1 MASILKVDDL
11 RGNTAAGNITITS
24 EGGSATMQLQQGVVK
39 AFINFNQTS
48 TQAIRDSF
56 NISSITDAATGQ
68 TSPIAFTNSMSNSNF
83 SPTHFNNATTNTAH
97 NNFGN
102 QYAGGCGGLAT
113 GSFGTSS
120 YNTGYVDAELN
131 YNSINGDLA

>member
-1 MASILKVDDL
+1 MASELRVNTLKDAS
-11 RGNTAAGNITITS
+11 GNNSIATS
-24 EGGSATMQLQQGVVK
+24 VVANGSAK
-39 AFINFNQTS
+39 AWINFNQTS
-48 TQAIRDSF
+48 TQAIRDSY

-68 TSPIAFTNSMSNSNF
+68 TSPIAFTNSMSDANF
-83 SPTHFNNATTNTAH
+83 SPTHFNNANTGNNHTAFG
-97 NNFGN
+97 NNF
-102 QYAGGCGGLAT
+102 AGGCGGLAT

>member
-1 MASILKVDDL
+1 MSTLKADTIQST
-11 RGNTAAGNITITS
+11 GGGAATLTKQH
-24 EGGSATMQLQQGVVK
+24 AAK
-39 AFINFNQTS
+39 AWINFNQTS

-68 TSPIAFTNSMSNSNF
+68 TSPIAFTNSMSDANF
-83 SPTHFNNATTNTAH
+83 SPTHFNNANTG
-97 NNFGN
+97 NNHTAFGN
-102 QYAGGCGGLAT
+102 NHAGGCGGLAT

>member
-1 MASILKVDDL
+1 MSTLKADTIQST
-11 RGNTAAGNITITS
+11 GGGAATLTKQH
-24 EGGSATMQLQQGVVK
+24 AAK
-39 AFINFNQTS
+39 AWINFNQTS

-68 TSPIAFTNSMSNSNF
+68 TSPIAFTNSMSDANF
-83 SPTHFNNATTNTAH
+83 SPTHFNNANTG
-97 NNFGN
+97 NNHTAFN
-102 QYAGGCGGLAT
+102 NHYAGGCGGLAT

>member
-1 MASILKVDDL
+1 MASEHRVNTLKDAS
-11 RGNTAAGNITITS
+11 GNNSIATS
-24 EGGSATMQLQQGVVK
+24 VVANGSAK
-39 AFINFNQTS
+39 AWINFNQTS
-48 TQAIRDSF
+48 TQAIRDSY

-68 TSPIAFTNSMSNSNF
+68 TSPIAFTNSMSDANF
-83 SPTHFNNATTNTAH
+83 SPTHFNNANTGNNHSAFG
-97 NNFGN
+97 NNF
-102 QYAGGCGGLAT
+102 AGGCGGLAT

>member
-1 MASILKVDDL
+1 MASELRVNTLKDAS
-11 RGNTAAGNITITS
+11 GNNSVATS
-24 EGGSATMQLQQGVVK
+24 VVANGSAK
-39 AFINFNQTS
+39 AWINFNQTS
-48 TQAIRDSF
+48 TQAIRDSY

-68 TSPIAFTNSMSNSNF
+68 TSPIAFTNSMSDANF
-83 SPTHFNNATTNTAH
+83 SPTHFNNANTGNNHSAFG
-97 NNFGN
+97 NNF
-102 QYAGGCGGLAT
+102 AGGCGGLAT

>member
-1 MASILKVDDL
+1 MSTLKADTIQST
-11 RGNTAAGNITITS
+11 GGGAATLTRQR
-24 EGGSATMQLQQGVVK
+24 AAK
-39 AFINFNQTS
+39 AWINFNQRS

-68 TSPIAFTNSMSNSNF
+68 TSPIAFTNSMSDANF
-83 SPTHFNNATTNTAH
+83 SPTHFNNANTGNNHSAFG
-97 NNFGN
+97 NNF
-102 QYAGGCGGLAT
+102 AGGCGGLAT

>member
-1 MASILKVDDL
+1 MSTLKADTIQST
-11 RGNTAAGNITITS
+11 GGGAATLTRQR
-24 EGGSATMQLQQGVVK
+24 AAK
-39 AFINFNQTS
+39 AWINFNQTS

-68 TSPIAFTNSMSNSNF
+68 TNPIAFTNSMSDANF
-83 SPTHFNNATTNTAH
+83 SPTHFNNATTNTDYNH
-97 NNFGN
+97 FGN
-102 QYAGGCGGLAT
+102 NYTGGCGSLAT

>member
-1 MASILKVDDL
+1 MSTLKADTIQST
-11 RGNTAAGNITITS
+11 GGGAATLTRQR
-24 EGGSATMQLQQGVVK
+24 AAK
-39 AFINFNQTS
+39 AWINFNQTS
-48 TQAIRDSF
+48 TQAIRDSY

-68 TSPIAFTNSMSNSNF
+68 TSPIAFTNSMSDANF
-83 SPTHFNNATTNTAH
+83 SPTHFNNANTGNNHSAFG
-97 NNFGN
+97 NNF
-102 QYAGGCGGLAT
+102 AGGCGGLAT

>member
-1 MASILKVDDL
+1 MASELRVNTLKDAN
-11 RGNTAAGNITITS
+11 GNNSVATS
-24 EGGSATMQLQQGVVK
+24 VVANGSAK
-39 AFINFNQTS
+39 AWINFNQTS
-48 TQAIRDSF
+48 TQAIRDSY

-68 TSPIAFTNSMSNSNF
+68 TSPIAFTSSMSDANF
-83 SPTHFNNATTNTAH
+83 SPTHFNNANTGNNHTAFG
-97 NNFGN
+97 NNF
-102 QYAGGCGGLAT
+102 AGGCGGLAT

>member
-1 MASILKVDDL
+1 MASELRVNTLKDAS
-11 RGNTAAGNITITS
+11 GNNSVATS
-24 EGGSATMQLQQGVVK
+24 VVANGSAK
-39 AFINFNQTS
+39 AWINFNQTS
-48 TQAIRDSF
+48 TQAIRDSY

-68 TSPIAFTNSMSNSNF
+68 TSPIAFTNNMSDSNF
-83 SPTHFNNATTNTAH
+83 SPTHFNNANTGNNHTAFG
-97 NNFGN
+97 NNF
-102 QYAGGCGGLAT
+102 AGGCGGLAT

>member
-1 MASILKVDDL
+1 MASELRVNTLKDAS
-11 RGNTAAGNITITS
+11 GNNSVATS
-24 EGGSATMQLQQGVVK
+24 VVANGSAK
-39 AFINFNQTS
+39 AWINFNQTS

-68 TSPIAFTNSMSNSNF
+68 TSPIAFTNSMSDANF
-83 SPTHFNNATTNTAH
+83 SPTHFNNANTGNNHSAFG
-97 NNFGN
+97 NNF
-102 QYAGGCGGLAT
+102 AGGCGGLAT

>member
-1 MASILKVDDL
+1 MSTLKADTIQST
-11 RGNTAAGNITITS
+11 GGGAATLTRQR
-24 EGGSATMQLQQGVVK
+24 AAK
-39 AFINFNQTS
+39 AWINFNQTS

-68 TSPIAFTNSMSNSNF
+68 TSPIAFTNSMSDANF
-83 SPTHFNNATTNTAH
+83 SPTHFNNANTGNNHTAFG
-97 NNFGN
+97 NNF
-102 QYAGGCGGLAT
+102 AGGCGGLAT

>member
-1 MASILKVDDL
+1 MSTLKADTIQSTGGGAVTL
-11 RGNTAAGNITITS
+11 TRQRAA
-24 EGGSATMQLQQGVVK
+24 K
-39 AFINFNQTS
+39 AWINFNQTS

-68 TSPIAFTNSMSNSNF
+68 TSPIAFTNSMYDANF
-83 SPTHFNNATTNTAH
+83 SPTHFNNANTGNNHTAFG
-97 NNFGN
+97 NNF
-102 QYAGGCGGLAT
+102 AGGCGGLAT